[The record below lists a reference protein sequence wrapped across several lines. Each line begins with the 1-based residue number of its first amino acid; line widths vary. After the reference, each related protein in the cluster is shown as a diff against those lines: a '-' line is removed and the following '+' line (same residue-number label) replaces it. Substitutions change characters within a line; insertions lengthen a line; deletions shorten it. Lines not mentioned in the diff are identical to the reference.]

1 MTVPRLVSARVSRI
15 SGSPSLHWTKQKVGK
30 KTCARNHVQDLILP
44 GRLGRGRWGRT
55 PLPCTGCRLS
65 LCAGL
70 AAAEPAQDSVVD
82 CRLAAE
88 EIWVVQFPP
97 AGFKFLLSKS
107 VIFVSV
113 VRGGQEIGVVGLGNF
128 LVFLI
133 FVGLKVREGS
143 AKGDRGADLQ

>member
-1 MTVPRLVSARVSRI
+1 MGGGA
-15 SGSPSLHWTKQKVGK
+15 
-30 KTCARNHVQDLILP
+30 
-44 GRLGRGRWGRT
+44 GRLY
-55 PLPCTGCRLS
+55 PAQACRLS

-70 AAAEPAQDSVVD
+70 AAAEQDSVVD

-88 EIWVVQFPP
+88 EIWVVQFPS
-97 AGFKFLLSKS
+97 AGFKFLLSKG